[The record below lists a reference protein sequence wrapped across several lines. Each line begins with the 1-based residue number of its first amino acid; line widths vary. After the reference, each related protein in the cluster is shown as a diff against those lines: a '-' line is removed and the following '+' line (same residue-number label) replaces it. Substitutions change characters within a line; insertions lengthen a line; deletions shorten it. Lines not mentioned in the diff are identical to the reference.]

1 VQSPAPAE
9 EDRTATGV
17 LLRMQRGVGNHA
29 AARAAESLRGRG
41 RLLHRCF
48 ANLQS
53 KLTSSS
59 VSKEVKV
66 VLPEDSSKRKKL
78 DALWKSNMGATSP
91 EEFVLRAVAGLS
103 DLVGEHNRLYVH
115 FDLLGETGVLFEVK
129 FQQAV
134 DAASRPQLPPGQ
146 PLTRGWQQ
154 IDARRWVRNV
164 AGATRHITFDQPLR
178 VRDERTDAPIGKEGG
193 SGFTKQLFKN
203 LLNLYEGASPAT
215 VLEITADED
224 GRYVWARYGFLPD
237 DSGWKE
243 KIRDPICQKVHDS
256 PGNDLAGRL
265 LACAKAVGKP
275 ISGSSAATMAS
286 VLQRDDARALLELLD
301 VTEAKAFLWWL
312 FTSGI
317 VHVWKGTLD
326 LQDSVQAERVRAYIQ
341 LPPVPQTPKTE
352 VLAINTEL
360 KE

>member
-1 VQSPAPAE
+1 VE
-9 EDRTATGV
+9 EVRTATGV
-17 LLRMQRGVGNHA
+17 LLRIQRGVGNHA
-29 AARAAESLRGRG
+29 AAQAAESLRGRG
-41 RLLHRCF
+41 RLLQRCF
-48 ANLQS
+48 ADLQG
-53 KLTSSS
+53 KLTSS

-66 VLPEDSSKRKKL
+66 VIPDSSKREKL

-103 DLVGEHNRLYVH
+103 DLVEHNRLYVH
-115 FDLLGETGVLFEVK
+115 FNLLGETGVLFEVK

-134 DAASRPQLPPGQ
+134 DAPSRPPLPSGQ
-146 PLTRGWQQ
+146 PATRGWQQ
-154 IDARRWVRNV
+154 IGATRWVRNV
-164 AGATRHITFDQPLR
+164 AGAT
-178 VRDERTDAPIGKEGG
+178 
-193 SGFTKQLFKN
+193 
-203 LLNLYEGASPAT
+203 T

-224 GRYVWARYGFLPD
+224 GRYVWARYGFVPD

-256 PGNDLAGRL
+256 PGNDLADRL
-265 LACAKAVGKP
+265 LACAKDVGKP
-275 ISGSSAATMAS
+275 ISESSATTMAS
-286 VLQRDDARALLELLD
+286 VLQRDDARALLELVD

-326 LQDSVQAERVRAYIQ
+326 VQDPVQGERVRAYVQ

-352 VLAINTEL
+352 VLALNTEL
-360 KE
+360 KD